1 MNAAARKSAS
11 VEPAKSAGVEA
22 SMASPMKASQTA
34 AMEAGA
40 SRPTVEA
47 AGNPTS
53 VEPATARCCVKA
65 PASRSSAE
73 TAPASS
79 SVETAAPTA
88 AASMR
93 GVGEIRRWQRRDAQ
107 KSGRENLHGLT
118 NPEPSA
124 KAWHGDITA
133 VGNDLVHAE
142 LLLYVGR
149 LDGRAW
155 GLFQADPWT
164 GGRRAMK
171 SDLIGGLTRF
181 EPWLRQARE
190 RCSRRL

>member
-1 MNAAARKSAS
+1 
-11 VEPAKSAGVEA
+11 
-22 SMASPMKASQTA
+22 MKASQTA

-65 PASRSSAE
+65 PASC
-73 TAPASS
+73 S
-79 SVETAAPTA
+79 SVETAGPTPT
-88 AASMR
+88 ASMR

-124 KAWHGDITA
+124 KARHGDITA

-149 LDGRAW
+149 LDGRA
-155 GLFQADPWT
+155 
-164 GGRRAMK
+164 
-171 SDLIGGLTRF
+171 
-181 EPWLRQARE
+181 
-190 RCSRRL
+190 